1 MYVPEPMSK
10 TEIEFCYNF
19 KCGYNNKGLC
29 PFHKINIGANGFCTK
44 VSTGAYQGKS
54 IFKVTTSIVQNCN
67 SLNCDFNKNVECT
80 RKSIKLG
87 YASRCMSRTI
97 EKSD

>member
-1 MYVPEPMSK
+1 M

-29 PFHKINIGANGFCTK
+29 PYHEISIASNGFCTK
-44 VSTGAYQGKS
+44 VLQGTYQGKS
-54 IFKVTTSIVQNCN
+54 MFECKISIVKNCN
-67 SLNCDFNKNVECT
+67 SLNCDFNENVECT
-80 RKSIKLG
+80 RKNIKLG
-87 YASRCMSRTI
+87 YAGRCMSRTI